1 MENKIIMDYLLLKL
15 NNLIGETN
23 KIIEEL
29 EESNSDVSRF
39 EEIYSFKNM
48 LCDASNIRE
57 IEAEKREKLEEEK
70 FYNEQYKKMEK
81 WIKRAS
87 EKELEEHY
95 DWYNVKKG
103 DRYEL
108 LYTMWE
114 SYTDTYS
121 KEELEERCNM
131 FLEKE
136 EN

>member
-48 LCDASNIRE
+48 LCDASNVRE

-87 EKELEEHY
+87 EKELEDMY
-95 DWYNVKKG
+95 DWYNLEKG

-114 SYTDTYS
+114 SYSETYS

-131 FLEKE
+131 LLEKE